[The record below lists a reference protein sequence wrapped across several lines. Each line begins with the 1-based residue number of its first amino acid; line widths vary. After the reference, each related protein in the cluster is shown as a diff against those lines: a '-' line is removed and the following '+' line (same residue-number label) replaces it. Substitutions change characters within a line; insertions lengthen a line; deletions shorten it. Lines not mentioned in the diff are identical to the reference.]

1 MVAMIE
7 NISGVLIAG
16 GKSRRMG
23 QDKRF
28 MKVGGT
34 SMFERTLSVLMAT
47 FVENIVVLA
56 EPIEM
61 LDARSCLV
69 VYDLIPNAGSL
80 GGLYT
85 GLMTASRPR
94 VFAVACDMPFLDP
107 EVIRFMLSHD
117 ESADVIV
124 ASLGGGFQPMHAV
137 YSKRCVPFLQ
147 AMAQRHELKIQN
159 LFHHNTLR
167 MTILTEEHLQAFGP
181 GFRSFQNINTP
192 SELASAEA
200 SPSTQP

>member
-1 MVAMIE
+1 MIE

-16 GKSRRMG
+16 GRSRRMG

-28 MKVGGT
+28 MRVGGT
-34 SMFERTLSVLMAT
+34 SVFERTLSVLRST
-47 FVENIVVLA
+47 FAENIVVLA

-61 LDARSCLV
+61 LDVQSCPV
-69 VYDLIPNAGSL
+69 VYDLIPNSGSL

-85 GLMTASRPR
+85 GLMSASRQR

-107 EVIRFMLSHD
+107 EVIRFMLSQD
-117 ESADVIV
+117 EAADVIV
-124 ASLGGGFQPMHAV
+124 ASLGARFQPMHAA

-147 AMAQRHELKIQN
+147 AMAQRNELKIQN
-159 LFHHNTLR
+159 LFHQSALR
-167 MTILTEEHLQAFGP
+167 IAILTEDLFRAVG
-181 GFRSFQNINTP
+181 GGLRSFQNINTP

-200 SPSTQP
+200 SPSIQP

>member
-1 MVAMIE
+1 MTDD
-7 NISGVLIAG
+7 ISGVLIAG
-16 GKSRRMG
+16 GRSRRMG

-28 MKVGGT
+28 MKVGGA
-34 SMFERTLSVLMAT
+34 SVFERTLSVLRVT
-47 FVENIVVLA
+47 FAENIVVLA
-56 EPIEM
+56 EPIEG
-61 LDARSCLV
+61 LDVQRCPV

-85 GLMTASRPR
+85 GLMTASRSR
-94 VFAVACDMPFLDP
+94 VFALACDMPFLDP
-107 EVIRFMLSHD
+107 EVIRFMLSQD

-124 ASLGGGFQPMHAV
+124 ANLGGRFQPMHAV

-147 AMAQRHELKIQN
+147 AMAQRNELKIQN
-159 LFHHNTLR
+159 LFHQNALR
-167 MTILTEEHLQAFGP
+167 MKILTENHLQAFGP

-200 SPSTQP
+200 SPSIHP